1 MLLNCIRLF
10 VCVFCVIY
18 YTQFCVGQFI
28 NFRDYDSPTSAPLP
42 FPACGADDIEC
53 LRRGLRTFFF
63 LMDSK
68 YLGMNAIDPIFLN
81 SLTVA
86 LPDEQLS
93 FLLRR
98 VNVTG
103 ARWTKLAERKFN
115 LPGGKNGV
123 KFVSDLHVTGEL
135 TMMMSS
141 RIDPFF
147 AQITMDIQDVE
158 SNITYTWAGQRGL
171 DNEDY
176 ILIGPERVAVR
187 NARTPSFFLQTINDD
202 EAKIMEKVLHTRS
215 SILDHLSN
223 EITISVMHSIV
234 DNFRLFAN
242 KVPAKNYY
250 KYGDS
255 N

>member
-1 MLLNCIRLF
+1 MQKLLTVPI
-10 VCVFCVIY
+10 
-18 YTQFCVGQFI
+18 T
-28 NFRDYDSPTSAPLP
+28 TSTALP
-42 FPACGADDIEC
+42 FPVCGAESIEC

-63 LMDSK
+63 LMDSE
-68 YLGMNAIDPIFLN
+68 YQGMKSVDPVILN

-103 ARWTKLAERKFN
+103 AKWTKLVERKFN

-123 KFVSDLHVTGEL
+123 RFISDLHVTGEL
-135 TMMMSS
+135 TMMMST
-141 RIDPFF
+141 RLDPLF
-147 AQITMDIQDVE
+147 ARMTMDIQDVE
-158 SNITYTWAGQRGL
+158 SNVTYTWAGQRGY

-187 NARTPSFFLQTINDD
+187 NARTPSFFLQTDT
-202 EAKIMEKVLHTRS
+202 MEDRNVMERMLLMKPAV
-215 SILDHLSN
+215 LDHISN
-223 EITISVMHSIV
+223 EITISIMHSIV
-234 DNFRLFAN
+234 DNFRLFAS

-250 KYGDS
+250 TFID
-255 N
+255 NN